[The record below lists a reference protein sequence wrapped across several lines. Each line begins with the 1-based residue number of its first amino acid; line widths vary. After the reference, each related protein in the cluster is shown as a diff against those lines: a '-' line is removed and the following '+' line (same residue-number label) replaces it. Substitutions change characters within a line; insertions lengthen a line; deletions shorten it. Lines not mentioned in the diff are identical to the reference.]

1 MPLTQETM
9 GTDRI
14 RVLLADD
21 HAVLRAGLKA
31 LLANQPDM
39 EVVGEA
45 EDGEDAVRQVKT
57 LRPDVVVMDITMP
70 KMNGLDATRD
80 IVLLGYGTRILVL
93 TMHDEEQYLLQ
104 VLQAGGSGY
113 VLKRSADNEL
123 IEAIRTVQSGGVFLY
138 HSATKMLLEDYL
150 KRVRAGDA
158 SEKEQYDGLSERE
171 REVLKLT
178 AEGFSNQEIAERLF
192 LSVKTVDTYRSR
204 IMDKLGFHHRS
215 ELVQYALRKGL
226 LSPH

>member
-1 MPLTQETM
+1 MAQGQTTSY
-9 GTDRI
+9 RI

-21 HAVLRAGLKA
+21 HAVLRAGLRA
-31 LLANQPDM
+31 LLSNQPDM
-39 EVVGEA
+39 DVVGEA
-45 EDGEDAVRQVKT
+45 TDGEDAVRQVKV
-57 LRPDVVVMDITMP
+57 LRPDVVVMDISMP
-70 KMNGLDATRD
+70 GVGGLDATRE
-80 IVLLGYGTRILVL
+80 IARLNLGTRVLVL

-113 VLKRSADNEL
+113 VVKRSADTEL
-123 IEAIRTVQSGGVFLY
+123 IEAIRTVHAGGVFLY
-138 HSATKMLLEDYL
+138 HSATRMLLEDYL
-150 KRVRAGDA
+150 RRIRSGGGDR
-158 SEKEQYDGLSERE
+158 EQYDGLSERE

-178 AEGFSNQEIAERLF
+178 AEGFSNQEIAEKLF

-226 LSPH
+226 LRPQ